1 MADSF
6 TTNLNL
12 TKPEEGASTDTWGGK
27 LNVDLDTLDAIF
39 KSDGT
44 GTAVGLNVGS
54 GKTFRLGGT
63 LTQLAG
69 SAISLIAGLLSIKD
83 DTDATKVGKFDASLI
98 ATGTT
103 RTYKLPDENDT
114 LATQTQVRRYVPTG
128 TVMSGY
134 FGTTAPAGFLF
145 VDGKTIGNA
154 ASSGTARANADCEAL
169 FTKLW
174 DYTSLTVS
182 GGRGANAAADW
193 AANKTIALPD
203 HRGRTMAALDN
214 LGGTNANVLSPSGIA
229 TTTRAAAGGSATES
243 ASVSVNGTITVTGTT
258 SGSLGVTAS
267 GQQQGDYSLLRGA
280 NGTDG
285 PQVPQNGAT
294 STVNVS
300 GATSGALSVTANG
313 GNSMSGSTSS
323 VTNAQPTVMVDQI
336 IAL

>member
-27 LNVDLDTLDAIF
+27 LNVDLDALDAIF
-39 KSDGT
+39 EPNGAGT
-44 GTAVGLNVGS
+44 GVGLQATS
-54 GKTFRLGGT
+54 GKTWWVRAGAFLRTVASAFYIQDDGD
-63 LTQLAG
+63 LTK
-69 SAISLIAGLLSIKD
+69 I
-83 DTDATKVGKFDASLI
+83 VKFDASLLT
-98 ATGTT
+98 TGTT
-103 RTYKLPDENDT
+103 RTYKLPNENDT
-114 LATQTQVRRYVPTG
+114 LATNTQVRRFVPTG

-203 HRGRTMAALDN
+203 HRGKTMAALDN
-214 LGGTNANVLSPSGIA
+214 LGGTNAAVLSPSGIA
-229 TTTRAAAGGSATES
+229 STTRAATGGAATEAAGVSGSCSVGVSGSIAGSTAGGL
-243 ASVSVNGTITVTGTT
+243 TVVG
-258 SGSLGVTAS
+258 
-267 GQQQGDYSLLRGA
+267 
-280 NGTDG
+280 
-285 PQVPQNGAT
+285 
-294 STVNVS
+294 NVS
-300 GATSGALSVTANG
+300 GQSGVANTGQGNGFNYVVSGEAVT
-313 GNSMSGSTSS
+313 GSTSGTLSVSGSFSGAGTGSISGATAS